1 MRAQLERVAVSVW
14 PQQDRATERI
24 FPNLAIVDDGTRYLA
39 IVDDGTHTRGHSTM
53 TMFKFIMLAALFLF
67 EIQVEQKL

>member
-24 FPNLAIVDDGTRYLA
+24 FPNLAIVDDGT
-39 IVDDGTHTRGHSTM
+39 HTRGHSTM

-67 EIQVEQKL
+67 EIQVKQKL